1 MQNWEKVVSQGFE
14 NRNNIC
20 VWSMAK
26 YKDYLYVGTMN
37 FIDGCQVYRS
47 KSGDKKSWKQVNLN
61 GFGEKGSTGARN
73 MIVYNNLLWVVTF
86 SPKIGVQV
94 WVTNGENSEK
104 SGLNTWKKA
113 NLNGFGKGDNTFA
126 SRAMMVFKNRLFIG
140 TQVKKGFPQIFR
152 YDGQIDFDKIEPENW
167 TWINKD
173 YQNNMKNIPDFSVI
187 GKMINFKTQDGKEY
201 IYTGVYPEIAA
212 KLVSLN
218 RLLNPVVLMKVIQ
231 FFTLLRCNIYRYDG
245 NNWEIIGKPGFG
257 KFNVMAMSS
266 VVFNSNIYFGTTNIF
281 GSEIWKSKDG
291 NNWIRIMK
299 KGFNNPM
306 NISVY
311 RLHTFKNRLIV
322 GMQNQWMG
330 CQIWASKK
338 ENPLKNSDFVQISR
352 NGMSNLRNIN
362 PLKLKQDGIRFFET
376 FKGQL
381 YAGTASNI
389 NIFKE
394 NTNGPGC
401 EIWRISHL

>member
-1 MQNWEKVVSQGFE
+1 
-14 NRNNIC
+14 
-20 VWSMAK
+20 MAK

-61 GFGEKGSTGARN
+61 GFGEKGATGARN

-86 SPKIGVQV
+86 SPKVGAQV

-104 SGLNTWKKA
+104 SGLITWKKA
-113 NLNGFGKGDNTFA
+113 NLDGFGKEDNILA
-126 SRAMMVFKNRLFIG
+126 SRAMVIFKKKLYVG

-152 YDGQIDFDKIEPENW
+152 YDGQIDFDKIEPKNW
-167 TWINKD
+167 TRINNE
-173 YQNNMKNIPDFSVI
+173 YHNNVKNIPDFSLI
-187 GKMINFKTQDGKEY
+187 GKMVNFKTQDGTEY
-201 IYTGVYPEIAA
+201 IYVSVYPEIAA
-212 KLVSLN
+212 KLA
-218 RLLNPVVLMKVIQ
+218 RLYRLYNPVVLMNVIQ

-245 NNWEIIGKPGFG
+245 NIWEKIGKLGFG
-257 KFNVMAMSS
+257 KSNVMTMSS
-266 VVFNSNIYFGTTNIF
+266 VVFNGDIYYGTTHIF

-299 KGFNNPM
+299 NGFNNPM

-322 GMQNQWMG
+322 GTQNQCMG
-330 CQIWASKK
+330 CQIWASKN
-338 ENPLKNSDFVQISR
+338 ENPLKNSDFVQISKT
-352 NGMSNLRNIN
+352 GMSDQRSIN
-362 PLKLKQDGIRFFET
+362 PFRLKQDGIRFFET
-376 FKGQL
+376 FKDQL

-394 NTNGPGC
+394 NTKGPGC